1 MSQILNRPKEIID
14 FCLKP
19 SGLSKESEAYEEVY
33 RRLEH
38 VIRTYQVELAKAKAP
53 VAVDFSQMRTITLNE
68 DAHGQD

>member
-1 MSQILNRPKEIID
+1 MSQTLDRPKEIIE

-19 SGLSKESEAYEEVY
+19 SGLAKDGEAYAEVY

-38 VIRTYQVELAKAKAP
+38 VIRTYQVQLAKAKAP
-53 VAVDFSQMRTITLNE
+53 VAVDFSAMKTITLNE

>member
-1 MSQILNRPKEIID
+1 MSQMLDRPKEIIE

-19 SGLSKESEAYEEVY
+19 LNLPKDDAGYQEVY

-38 VIRTYQVELAKAKAP
+38 VIRTYQVQMVKAKAP
-53 VAVDFSQMRTITLNE
+53 VAVDFSAMKTITLNE